1 MFSSRTDWNTT
12 PNRLSGLTTEKHLRG
27 ESIVDLTESNPTKC
41 KFYYPNEKILSAL
54 TEPSILSYQ
63 PEPRG
68 LLGTRKAIAEYY
80 AEQGIVIAPEQII
93 LTSST
98 SEAYSFLFKL
108 LCNAGD
114 EVVVPQ
120 PSYPLFEYL
129 CQLNDITLRN
139 YRLAY
144 DGEWHIDFASLQ
156 AQFSERTRAIILVHP
171 NNPTGSY
178 LKQNDFDRIY
188 SLASEYHLS
197 LIADEVFGSY
207 NISPDVHCA
216 NILTSQSLVPMFSLN
231 GISKLLGLPQ
241 FKLSWIVIDGN
252 LQQRDEALNRL
263 DIIADTFLSVNTPA
277 QIALPKLLHSALDV
291 RNQIR
296 LRVQTNYK
304 LLQNIFKDSSTSVL
318 RAEGGWYAILQ
329 LPQKYSDDNWA
340 EEILTHQNIL
350 VQPGHFFDMEQK
362 SCIVISLLPI
372 SSLFEDALLRLQ
384 RFIKDKII
392 PSAIRPG

>member
-12 PNRLSGLTTEKHLRG
+12 PNRLSGLAAEKRLRG
-27 ESIVDLTESNPTKC
+27 ESITDLTESNPTKC
-41 KFYYPNEKILSAL
+41 EFSYPTEEILSAL
-54 TEPSILSYQ
+54 TEPSIVSYQ

-68 LLGTRKAIAEYY
+68 LLSARKAIAEYY
-80 AEQGIVIAPEQII
+80 AVHGIAITPEQII

-108 LCNAGD
+108 LCNVGD

-129 CQLNDITLRN
+129 CQLNDITLRQ

-156 AQFSERTRAIILVHP
+156 AQFSDRTRAIVLVHP

-178 LKQNDFDRIY
+178 LKQNEFDQIC
-188 SLASEYHLS
+188 SLASEHHSS
-197 LIADEVFGSY
+197 LIADEVFGPY
-207 NISPDVHCA
+207 DMSPDVHCA
-216 NILTSQSLVPMFSLN
+216 NILTSQSFVPLFSLN

-241 FKLSWIVIDGN
+241 LKLSWIVVDGN

-263 DIIADTFLSVNTPA
+263 DIIADTFLSVNTPV
-277 QIALPKLLHSALDV
+277 QVALPKLLRCSSDIG
-291 RNQIR
+291 NKIR
-296 LRVQTNYK
+296 LRIQMNYR
-304 LLQNIFKDSSTSVL
+304 LLQKVFADSSTSVL
-318 RAEGGWYAILQ
+318 RVEGGWYAVLQ

-362 SCIVISLLPI
+362 SCIVISLL
-372 SSLFEDALLRLQ
+372 SVSDLFDDAILRLQ
-384 RFIKDKII
+384 RFIEEK
-392 PSAIRPG
+392 

>member
-12 PNRLSGLTTEKHLRG
+12 PNRLSGLATEKHLRG
-27 ESIVDLTESNPTKC
+27 ESIIDLTESNPTKC
-41 KFYYPNEKILSAL
+41 EFSYPRKEILSAF
-54 TEPSILSYQ
+54 TEPSVLAYQ

-68 LLGTRKAIAEYY
+68 LLSARKAIAEYY
-80 AEQGIVIAPEQII
+80 AVHRIVITPEQII

-108 LCNAGD
+108 LCNVGD

-129 CQLNDITLRN
+129 SQLNDITLRY

-156 AQFSERTRAIILVHP
+156 AQFSDRTRAIVLVHP

-178 LKQNDFDRIY
+178 LKQNEFDQIC
-188 SLASEYHLS
+188 SLASEYRSS

-207 NISPDVHCA
+207 DISPEAHFT
-216 NILTSQSLVPMFSLN
+216 NIVTYQSFVPLFSLN

-241 FKLSWIVIDGN
+241 LKLSWIVVNGN
-252 LQQRDEALNRL
+252 LKQREEVLNRL
-263 DIIADTFLSVNTPA
+263 DIIADTFLSVNTPV
-277 QIALPKLLHSALDV
+277 QVALPKLLRSSSDV
-291 RNQIR
+291 RNQIH
-296 LRVQTNYK
+296 LRIQTNYQ
-304 LLQNIFKDSSTSVL
+304 LLQRIFTDSSTSVL
-318 RAEGGWYAILQ
+318 RVEGGWSAILQ

-372 SSLFEDALLRLQ
+372 SRLFEDSIQQLR
-384 RFIKDKII
+384 RFIEE
-392 PSAIRPG
+392 

>member
-12 PNRLSGLTTEKHLRG
+12 PNRLSGLAAEKRLRG
-27 ESIVDLTESNPTKC
+27 ESITDLTESNPTKC
-41 KFYYPNEKILSAL
+41 EFSYPREEFLSAL
-54 TEPSILSYQ
+54 SESSILSYQ

-68 LLGTRKAIAEYY
+68 LLSARKAIAEYY
-80 AEQGIVIAPEQII
+80 AVLGIAITPEQII

-108 LCNAGD
+108 LCNVGD

-129 CQLNDITLRN
+129 CQLNDITLRY

-156 AQFSERTRAIILVHP
+156 AQFSDRTRAIVLVHP

-178 LKQNDFDRIY
+178 LKQNEFDRIC
-188 SLASEYHLS
+188 SLASEHHSS

-207 NISPDVHCA
+207 DISPDTCRA
-216 NILTSQSLVPMFSLN
+216 NILTSQFFVPLFSLN

-241 FKLSWIVIDGN
+241 LKLSWIVVDGN

-277 QIALPKLLHSALDV
+277 QVALPKLLRSSSDI

-296 LRVQTNYK
+296 LRIQTNFR
-304 LLQNIFKDSSTSVL
+304 LLQSIFADSSTSVL
-318 RAEGGWYAILQ
+318 RVEGGWYAILQ

-340 EEILTHQNIL
+340 EKILTHQNIL

-362 SCIVISLLPI
+362 SCIVVSLLPI
-372 SSLFEDALLRLQ
+372 SHLFEDSIRRLR
-384 RFIKDKII
+384 RFIEENSHRRSKQ
-392 PSAIRPG
+392 G

>member
-12 PNRLSGLTTEKHLRG
+12 PNRLSGLAAEKHLRG
-27 ESIVDLTESNPTKC
+27 ESITDLTESNPTRC
-41 KFYYPNEKILSAL
+41 DFFYPSEEILSAL
-54 TEPSILSYQ
+54 TEPSIVSYQ

-68 LLGTRKAIAEYY
+68 LLSARKAITEYY
-80 AEQGIVIAPEQII
+80 AAQGIALTPEQII

-108 LCNAGD
+108 LCNVGD
-114 EVVVPQ
+114 EVVVPR

-129 CQLNDITLRN
+129 CQLNDITLRY

-144 DGEWHIDFASLQ
+144 DGEWHIDFTSLQ
-156 AQFSERTRAIILVHP
+156 EQFSDRTRALVLVHP

-178 LKQNDFDRIY
+178 LKQNEFDQTC
-188 SLASEYHLS
+188 SLASERHFS

-216 NILTSQSLVPMFSLN
+216 NILTSQSFVPLFSLN

-241 FKLSWIVIDGN
+241 LKLSWIVVDGN

-263 DIIADTFLSVNTPA
+263 DIIADTFLSVNTPV
-277 QIALPKLLHSALDV
+277 QVALPKLLRCSSDIG
-291 RNQIR
+291 NQIR
-296 LRVQTNYK
+296 LRIQTNYR
-304 LLQNIFKDSSTSVL
+304 LLQKVFADSSTSVL
-318 RAEGGWYAILQ
+318 RVEGGWYAVLQ

-340 EEILTHQNIL
+340 EEILTYQNIL

-362 SCIVISLLPI
+362 SCIVISLLSI
-372 SSLFEDALLRLQ
+372 SSLFGDAILRLQ
-384 RFIKDKII
+384 RFIEEK
-392 PSAIRPG
+392 

>member
-12 PNRLSGLTTEKHLRG
+12 PNRLSGLTAEKRLRG
-27 ESIVDLTESNPTKC
+27 ESIIDLTESNPTKC
-41 KFYYPNEKILSAL
+41 EFSYPRKEILSAL
-54 TEPSILSYQ
+54 TEPSVLSYR

-68 LLGTRKAIAEYY
+68 HLSARNAISEYY
-80 AEQGIVIAPEQII
+80 AEHGIAVTPEQII

-108 LCNAGD
+108 LCNIGD

-144 DGEWHIDFASLQ
+144 DGEWHVDFASLQ
-156 AQFSERTRAIILVHP
+156 AQFSDKTRAIVLVHP

-178 LKQNDFDRIY
+178 LKQNEFDKIC
-188 SLASEYHLS
+188 SLAFEHHSS
-197 LIADEVFGSY
+197 LIADEVFGPFD
-207 NISPDVHCA
+207 ISPDIRRA
-216 NILTSQSLVPMFSLN
+216 KILTSQPFVQLFSLN

-241 FKLSWIVIDGN
+241 LKLSWIIVDGN
-252 LQQRDEALNRL
+252 LQQRDDALNRL
-263 DIIADTFLSVNTPA
+263 DIIADTFLSVNTPV
-277 QIALPKLLHSALDV
+277 QVALPKLLRFSSGI
-291 RNQIR
+291 RNQVR
-296 LRVQTNYK
+296 LRIQTNYR
-304 LLQNIFKDSSTSVL
+304 LLQKVFTDSSTSVL
-318 RAEGGWYAILQ
+318 RVEGGWYAVLQ
-329 LPQKYSDDNWA
+329 LPQKYSDDHWA
-340 EEILTHQNIL
+340 EKILTCQNIL

-372 SSLFEDALLRLQ
+372 SELFEDGTLQLR
-384 RFIKDKII
+384 RFI
-392 PSAIRPG
+392 GE